1 MMAGAPGYTV
11 DEARADAREWIKG
24 TTLHGGSRGWRVCCA
39 ILDERIAELEAAL
52 AGHRDRLMA
61 ANESGMMWRVLAD
74 SGQSLQIRSWS
85 QTQRGEHLAAPPPLL
100 SQSKLLA
107 GLLALLDGLDSRRR
121 RTTDAES
128 AIEFVERPHDS

>member
-1 MMAGAPGYTV
+1 MAGAPGYTV

-61 ANESGMMWRVLAD
+61 ANESGMRLRRIERDIATKLSVTFGSAARRRANGVSHSAAR
-74 SGQSLQIRSWS
+74 SGRPRDVI
-85 QTQRGEHLAAPPPLL
+85 
-100 SQSKLLA
+100 LA
-107 GLLALLDGLDSRRR
+107 GPKNRG
-121 RTTDAES
+121 TEG
-128 AIEFVERPHDS
+128 